1 MSILY
6 NFKKVVTFSE
16 IYVIIIKYT
25 FLTKTKENYLMKKH
39 SRIIS
44 VMALIMA
51 ITLLFTGCG
60 FGGGD
65 NTTTTQATDNSVVN
79 DVVPDNMQV
88 TDSVIVTPP
97 SSTNAQTTASSSTST
112 TASGSSSSSTSENK
126 TTEATTNATTEA
138 TTEAATEPKIEELTV
153 KELQDLLFATED
165 PNTAGKILQF
175 AGFEYDEEQGI
186 YYSQMEPLQ
195 RYFGFN
201 YIYDMMAPI
210 AGMHYDTKRIQFDYA
225 GKDWMIQI
233 WKGQYG
239 ITAGAEIGLYNKTDK
254 IMQYD
259 CASNDELITMSFDFY
274 NQNEYVFSRGP
285 EKHWWLTGFKVFH
298 AGVPM
303 AIDLDIV
310 LEFPDVQMANA
321 FEQGLKEVAKT
332 SFLDP
337 ITYTRTAKTFK
348 IHW

>member
-1 MSILY
+1 
-6 NFKKVVTFSE
+6 
-16 IYVIIIKYT
+16 
-25 FLTKTKENYLMKKH
+25 MKKH

-97 SSTNAQTTASSSTST
+97 SSTNAQTTASSSIST
-112 TASGSSSSSTSENK
+112 TASGSSSSSSSTSES
-126 TTEATTNATTEA
+126 TEATTNGNSEA
-138 TTEAATEPKIEELTV
+138 TTEAAAESTTEIKFDNYTV
-153 KELQDLLFATED
+153 EGLQDLLFNTED
-165 PNTAGKILQF
+165 PNTAGKILEF
-175 AGFEYDEEQGI
+175 AGFEYDAEQCI

-210 AGMHYDTKRIQFDYA
+210 AGMYYDNKRIQFDYA
-225 GKDWMIQI
+225 GKDWMIQL

-337 ITYTRTAKTFK
+337 ITYKRTAKTFK

>member
-1 MSILY
+1 
-6 NFKKVVTFSE
+6 
-16 IYVIIIKYT
+16 
-25 FLTKTKENYLMKKH
+25 
-39 SRIIS
+39 
-44 VMALIMA
+44 MALIMA

-60 FGGGD
+60 LGGGD
-65 NTTTTQATDNSVVN
+65 NTTTTTQATDNSVVN

-97 SSTNAQTTASSSTST
+97 SSTNAQTTASSNTST
-112 TASGSSSSSTSENK
+112 TVSGSSSSSSSTSES
-126 TTEATTNATTEA
+126 TEATTSGNSEA
-138 TTEAATEPKIEELTV
+138 TTEAAAESTTEIKFDNYTV
-153 KELQDLLFATED
+153 EGLQDLLFNTED
-165 PNTAGKILQF
+165 PNTAGKILEF
-175 AGFEYDEEQGI
+175 AGFEYDAEQCI

-210 AGMHYDTKRIQFDYA
+210 AGMYYDTKRIQFDYA
-225 GKDWMIQI
+225 GKDWMIQL

-303 AIDLDIV
+303 AIDLDIT

>member
-1 MSILY
+1 
-6 NFKKVVTFSE
+6 
-16 IYVIIIKYT
+16 
-25 FLTKTKENYLMKKH
+25 MKKH

-65 NTTTTQATDNSVVN
+65 NTTTTTQATDNSVVN

-112 TASGSSSSSTSENK
+112 TASGSSNNSSANI
-126 TTEATTNATTEA
+126 TTEATTNGNSEA
-138 TTEAATEPKIEELTV
+138 TTEAAAESTTEIKFDNYTV
-153 KELQDLLFATED
+153 EGLQDLLFNTED
-165 PNTAGKILQF
+165 PNTAGKILEF
-175 AGFEYDEEQGI
+175 AGFEYDAEQCI

-210 AGMHYDTKRIQFDYA
+210 AGMYYDTKRIQFDYA

>member
-1 MSILY
+1 
-6 NFKKVVTFSE
+6 
-16 IYVIIIKYT
+16 
-25 FLTKTKENYLMKKH
+25 MKNH

-44 VMALIMA
+44 IFALIMA
-51 ITLLFTGCG
+51 ITLIFTGCG
-60 FGGGD
+60 IGGAGGE
-65 NTTTTQATDNSVVN
+65 TTTQAPNTDGVN
-79 DVVPDNMQV
+79 NVTPDNIQY
-88 TDSVIVTPP
+88 TDSVVVTPP
-97 SSTNAQTTASSSTST
+97 ASTST
-112 TASGSSSSSTSENK
+112 QTTTPTASTTSSASSNNSTTSQNK
-126 TTEATTNATTEA
+126 TEATTDGTTSEAPESTTE
-138 TTEAATEPKIEELTV
+138 LNLNDYTV
-153 KELQDLLFATED
+153 DGLQDLLFNTKD
-165 PNTAGKILQF
+165 PNTAGKILEF
-175 AGFEYDEEQGI
+175 AGFEYDAEQCI

-201 YIYDMMAPI
+201 YIYDMMAPM
-210 AGMHYDTKRIQFDYA
+210 AGMYYDTKRIQFDYA
-225 GKDWMIQI
+225 GKDWMIQL

-274 NQNEYVFSRGP
+274 NQDEYVFSRGP

-298 AGVPM
+298 AGIPM
-303 AIDLDIV
+303 AIDLDIK

-321 FEQGLKEVAKT
+321 FEQGLKEVVKT

-337 ITYTRTAKTFK
+337 ITYTRTAKTFN

>member
-1 MSILY
+1 MLLL
-6 NFKKVVTFSE
+6 FSY
-16 IYVIIIKYT
+16 I
-25 FLTKTKENYLMKKH
+25 FLTKNKENYIMRKH

-60 FGGGD
+60 LGGGD

-112 TASGSSSSSTSENK
+112 TASGSSSSSPSTNK

-210 AGMHYDTKRIQFDYA
+210 AGMYYDTKRIQFDYA
-225 GKDWMIQI
+225 GKDWMIQL

>member
-1 MSILY
+1 
-6 NFKKVVTFSE
+6 
-16 IYVIIIKYT
+16 
-25 FLTKTKENYLMKKH
+25 MKKH

-51 ITLLFTGCG
+51 ITLLFTGCVS
-60 FGGGD
+60 GGGD
-65 NTTTTQATDNSVVN
+65 NTTTTQATDNNVVN
-79 DVVPDNMQV
+79 DIAPDNMQV

-112 TASGSSSSSTSENK
+112 TASGSSNSSSSENK
-126 TTEATTNATTEA
+126 TTEATTNGTTEA
-138 TTEAATEPKIEELTV
+138 TTEAATEPKLEELSV
-153 KELQDLLFATED
+153 KGLQDLLFATED
-165 PNTAGKILQF
+165 PNTAGKILEF
-175 AGFEYDEEQGI
+175 AGFEYDQEQGI

>member
-1 MSILY
+1 
-6 NFKKVVTFSE
+6 
-16 IYVIIIKYT
+16 
-25 FLTKTKENYLMKKH
+25 MKKY
-39 SRIIS
+39 SRLVS
-44 VMALIMA
+44 VLALVMA
-51 ITLLFTGCG
+51 ITLIFTGCG
-60 FGGGD
+60 LGSSG
-65 NTTTTQATDNSVVN
+65 TTTTQAPASDTTIVN
-79 DVVPDNMQV
+79 DVPTDNMQV
-88 TDSVIVTPP
+88 TDIAVVAPP
-97 SSTNAQTTASSSTST
+97 STTTTNQSTTASS
-112 TASGSSSSSTSENK
+112 NK
-126 TTEATTNATTEA
+126 TTTKPSKTETTTVADTTAEA
-138 TTEAATEPKIEELTV
+138 TTEAVTEAKLEELTV

-195 RYFGFN
+195 RLFGFN

-210 AGMHYDTKRIQFDYA
+210 AGMYYDTKRIQFDYA
-225 GKDWMIQI
+225 GKDWMIQL

-254 IMQYD
+254 IMQYS
-259 CASNDELITMSFDFY
+259 CASNDELITMAFDFY
-274 NQNEYVFSRGP
+274 NQNELVFSRGP

-303 AIDLDIV
+303 LIDLDIT

-337 ITYTRTAKTFK
+337 ITYTRTARTFK

>member
-1 MSILY
+1 
-6 NFKKVVTFSE
+6 
-16 IYVIIIKYT
+16 
-25 FLTKTKENYLMKKH
+25 MKKH

-51 ITLLFTGCG
+51 ITLIFTGCG
-60 FGGGD
+60 VAGD
-65 NTTTTQATDNSVVN
+65 GESTTQATDNNVVN
-79 DVVPDNMQV
+79 DVMPDNMQY
-88 TDSVIVTPP
+88 TDSVVVTPP
-97 SSTNAQTTASSSTST
+97 SSTNAQTTASTAAT
-112 TASGSSSSSTSENK
+112 TASSSSGSSSSTQK
-126 TTEATTNATTEA
+126 ATEA
-138 TTEAATEPKIEELTV
+138 TTENKTEASTEATTAAPKLEELSV
-153 KELQDLLFATED
+153 KDLQDLLFATED
-165 PNTAGKILQF
+165 PNTAGKILEF
-175 AGFEYDEEQGI
+175 AGFEYDQEQGI

-210 AGMHYDTKRIQFDYA
+210 AGMYYDTKRIQFDYA

-303 AIDLDIV
+303 LIDLDIV

-321 FEQGLKEVAKT
+321 FEQGLKEVQK
-332 SFLDP
+332 SSLLDP

>member
-1 MSILY
+1 
-6 NFKKVVTFSE
+6 
-16 IYVIIIKYT
+16 
-25 FLTKTKENYLMKKH
+25 
-39 SRIIS
+39 
-44 VMALIMA
+44 
-51 ITLLFTGCG
+51 
-60 FGGGD
+60 
-65 NTTTTQATDNSVVN
+65 
-79 DVVPDNMQV
+79 
-88 TDSVIVTPP
+88 
-97 SSTNAQTTASSSTST
+97 
-112 TASGSSSSSTSENK
+112 
-126 TTEATTNATTEA
+126 
-138 TTEAATEPKIEELTV
+138 
-153 KELQDLLFATED
+153 
-165 PNTAGKILQF
+165 
-175 AGFEYDEEQGI
+175 
-186 YYSQMEPLQ
+186 
-195 RYFGFN
+195 
-201 YIYDMMAPI
+201 MMAPI
-210 AGMHYDTKRIQFDYA
+210 AGMYYDTKRIQFDYA

>member
-1 MSILY
+1 
-6 NFKKVVTFSE
+6 
-16 IYVIIIKYT
+16 
-25 FLTKTKENYLMKKH
+25 MKKH

-44 VMALIMA
+44 VFALIMA
-51 ITLLFTGCG
+51 ITLIFTGCG
-60 FGGGD
+60 IGGAGSD
-65 NTTTTQATDNSVVN
+65 TTTQAPNTDVVN
-79 DVVPDNMQV
+79 NVVPDNMQY
-88 TDSVIVTPP
+88 TDSVVVTPP
-97 SSTNAQTTASSSTST
+97 ASTDAQTTAPT
-112 TASGSSSSSTSENK
+112 TASTTSSSSSTTSQSNSEE
-126 TTEATTNATTEA
+126 TTETTTEA
-138 TTEAATEPKIEELTV
+138 TTESTTEPKLTDYTV
-153 KELQDLLFATED
+153 EGLQDLLFNTED
-165 PNTAGKILQF
+165 PNTAGKILEF
-175 AGFEYDEEQGI
+175 AGFEYDAEQCI

-201 YIYDMMAPI
+201 YIYDMMAPM
-210 AGMHYDTKRIQFDYA
+210 AGMYYDTKRIQFDYA
-225 GKDWMIQI
+225 GKDWMIQL

-298 AGVPM
+298 AGIPM
-303 AIDLDIV
+303 AIDLDIK

-321 FEQGLKEVAKT
+321 FEQGLREVAR
-332 SFLDP
+332 SSYLDP

>member
-1 MSILY
+1 
-6 NFKKVVTFSE
+6 
-16 IYVIIIKYT
+16 
-25 FLTKTKENYLMKKH
+25 
-39 SRIIS
+39 
-44 VMALIMA
+44 MALIMA

-97 SSTNAQTTASSSTST
+97 SSTNAQTTASSNTST
-112 TASGSSSSSTSENK
+112 TASGSSNSSSSENK
-126 TTEATTNATTEA
+126 TTEATTNGTTEA
-138 TTEAATEPKIEELTV
+138 TTEVATEPKLEELSV
-153 KELQDLLFATED
+153 KGLQDLLFATED

-285 EKHWWLTGFKVFH
+285 EKHWWLTGFKIFN
-298 AGVPM
+298 AGVGVL
-303 AIDLDIV
+303 IDLDITIK
-310 LEFPDVQMANA
+310 FPDIEMANA
-321 FEQGLKEVAKT
+321 FERGLKKAAKDNFT
-332 SFLDP
+332 DP
-337 ITYTRTAKTFK
+337 MTYTRTSLTFK

>member
-1 MSILY
+1 
-6 NFKKVVTFSE
+6 
-16 IYVIIIKYT
+16 
-25 FLTKTKENYLMKKH
+25 MKKH

-51 ITLLFTGCG
+51 ITLIFTGCG
-60 FGGGD
+60 IGSNGGD
-65 NTTTTQATDNSVVN
+65 GDATTQATDNNTVN
-79 DVVPDNMQV
+79 DVTPDNMQY

-97 SSTNAQTTASSSTST
+97 ASTNAQTTASTAST
-112 TASGSSSSSTSENK
+112 TASSSSASSSTTQK
-126 TTEATTNATTEA
+126 ATEA
-138 TTEAATEPKIEELTV
+138 TTENKTEAATEATTASPKLEELSV
-153 KELQDLLFATED
+153 KGLQDLLFATED
-165 PNTAGKILQF
+165 PNTAGKILEF
-175 AGFEYDEEQGI
+175 AGFEYDQEQGI

-303 AIDLDIV
+303 LIDLDIV

-321 FEQGLKEVAKT
+321 FEQGLKEVVKT

-337 ITYTRTAKTFK
+337 VTYTRTAKTFK

>member
-1 MSILY
+1 
-6 NFKKVVTFSE
+6 
-16 IYVIIIKYT
+16 
-25 FLTKTKENYLMKKH
+25 MKKH

-65 NTTTTQATDNSVVN
+65 NTTTTTQATDNSVVN

-97 SSTNAQTTASSSTST
+97 SSTNAQTTASSSIST
-112 TASGSSSSSTSENK
+112 TASGSSSSSSSTSES
-126 TTEATTNATTEA
+126 TEATTSGNSEA
-138 TTEAATEPKIEELTV
+138 TTEVATEPKLEELSV
-153 KELQDLLFATED
+153 KGLQDLLFATED

-337 ITYTRTAKTFK
+337 ITYKRTAKTFK

>member
-1 MSILY
+1 
-6 NFKKVVTFSE
+6 
-16 IYVIIIKYT
+16 
-25 FLTKTKENYLMKKH
+25 MKKH
-39 SRIIS
+39 SKIIS
-44 VMALIMA
+44 VLALIMA
-51 ITLLFTGCG
+51 MTLIFTGCVG
-60 FGGGD
+60 TANVGE
-65 NTTTTQATDNSVVN
+65 TTTQAPDTTIAN
-79 DVVPDNMQV
+79 DVVNNVVPN
-88 TDSVIVTPP
+88 TESVIVTPP
-97 SSTNAQTTASSSTST
+97 STTIAQTTASTTVAPTTTTST
-112 TASGSSSSSTSENK
+112 TATTSEK
-126 TTEATTNATTEA
+126 SSEATTEATSTTEA
-138 TTEAATEPKIEELTV
+138 TTEGTTEPKLENLSV
-153 KELQDLLFATED
+153 KDLQDLLFETED
-165 PNTAGKILQF
+165 PNTAGKILEF
-175 AGFEYDEEQGI
+175 AGFEYDAEQGI

-201 YIYDMMAPI
+201 YVYDMMAPL
-210 AGMHYDTKRIQFDYA
+210 AGMYYDTKRIQFDYA

-274 NQNEYVFSRGP
+274 NQDDYIFSRGP

-298 AGVPM
+298 AGVPL

-321 FEQGLKEVAKT
+321 FEQGLKEVAKS

-337 ITYTRTAKTFK
+337 ITYTRTSKTFK

>member
-1 MSILY
+1 
-6 NFKKVVTFSE
+6 
-16 IYVIIIKYT
+16 
-25 FLTKTKENYLMKKH
+25 MKKH

-65 NTTTTQATDNSVVN
+65 NTTTTTQATDNSVVN

-97 SSTNAQTTASSSTST
+97 SSTNAQTTASSNTST
-112 TASGSSSSSTSENK
+112 TASGSSNNSSTNI
-126 TTEATTNATTEA
+126 TTEATTNGNSEA
-138 TTEAATEPKIEELTV
+138 TTEAAAESTTEIKFDNYTV
-153 KELQDLLFATED
+153 EGLQDLLFNTED
-165 PNTAGKILQF
+165 PNTAGKILEF
-175 AGFEYDEEQGI
+175 AGFEYDAEQCI

-210 AGMHYDTKRIQFDYA
+210 AGMYYDTKRIQFDYA

>member
-1 MSILY
+1 
-6 NFKKVVTFSE
+6 
-16 IYVIIIKYT
+16 
-25 FLTKTKENYLMKKH
+25 MKKH

-51 ITLLFTGCG
+51 ITLIFTGCSI
-60 FGGGD
+60 GGGAD
-65 NTTTTQATDNSVVN
+65 GETTTQAPDTNVAN
-79 DVVPDNMQV
+79 DVVPDNMQY
-88 TDSVIVTPP
+88 TDSVVVTPP
-97 SSTNAQTTASSSTST
+97 SSTSAQTTSATVSTTASSSSGST
-112 TASGSSSSSTSENK
+112 TSQDKTDATTES
-126 TTEATTNATTEA
+126 TTEAIPESTTEV
-138 TTEAATEPKIEELTV
+138 KFDDYTV
-153 KELQDLLFATED
+153 EGLQDLLFNTED
-165 PNTAGKILQF
+165 PNTAGKILEY
-175 AGFEYDEEQGI
+175 AGFEYDAEQCI

-210 AGMHYDTKRIQFDYA
+210 AGMYYDTKRIQFDYA

-259 CASNDELITMSFDFY
+259 CASNDELITMAFDFY

-298 AGVPM
+298 AGIPM
-303 AIDLDIV
+303 LIDLDIT
-310 LEFPDVQMANA
+310 LQFPDVQMANA
-321 FEQGLKEVAKT
+321 FEQGLKEVAK
-332 SFLDP
+332 SSLLDP

>member
-1 MSILY
+1 
-6 NFKKVVTFSE
+6 
-16 IYVIIIKYT
+16 
-25 FLTKTKENYLMKKH
+25 MKKH

-51 ITLLFTGCG
+51 ITLIFTGCG
-60 FGGGD
+60 IGGSSVGE
-65 NTTTTQATDNSVVN
+65 TTTQALNTDVAN
-79 DVVPDNMQV
+79 DVVPDNMQY
-88 TDSVIVTPP
+88 TDSVVVTPP
-97 SSTNAQTTASSSTST
+97 TSTSAQTTAA
-112 TASGSSSSSTSENK
+112 TASTNASSSSGSTTSQNK
-126 TTEATTNATTEA
+126 TDTATEN
-138 TTEAATEPKIEELTV
+138 TTEAAPETTTEVKFDDYTV
-153 KELQDLLFATED
+153 DGLQDLLFNTQD
-165 PNTAGKILQF
+165 PNTAGKILEF
-175 AGFEYDEEQGI
+175 AGFEYDAEQCI

-210 AGMHYDTKRIQFDYA
+210 AGMYYDTKRIQFDYA

-298 AGVPM
+298 SGVPIL
-303 AIDLDIV
+303 IDLDIT
-310 LEFPDVQMANA
+310 LEFPDIQMANA
-321 FEQGLKEVAKT
+321 FEKGLKEVAK
-332 SFLDP
+332 SSLLDP

>member
-1 MSILY
+1 
-6 NFKKVVTFSE
+6 
-16 IYVIIIKYT
+16 
-25 FLTKTKENYLMKKH
+25 MKKY
-39 SRIIS
+39 SRLVS
-44 VMALIMA
+44 VLALVMA
-51 ITLLFTGCG
+51 ITLIFTGCG
-60 FGGGD
+60 LGSSG
-65 NTTTTQATDNSVVN
+65 TTTTQAPASDTTIVN
-79 DVVPDNMQV
+79 DVPTDNMQV
-88 TDSVIVTPP
+88 TDIAVVAPP
-97 SSTNAQTTASSSTST
+97 STTTTTQSTTASS
-112 TASGSSSSSTSENK
+112 NK
-126 TTEATTNATTEA
+126 TTTKPSKTETTTVADTTAEA
-138 TTEAATEPKIEELTV
+138 TTEAVTEAKLEELTV

-165 PNTAGKILQF
+165 PNTAGKILQY

-195 RYFGFN
+195 RLFGFN

-210 AGMHYDTKRIQFDYA
+210 AGMYYDTKRIQFDYA
-225 GKDWMIQI
+225 GKDWMIQL

-254 IMQYD
+254 IMQYS
-259 CASNDELITMSFDFY
+259 CASNDELITMAFDFY
-274 NQNEYVFSRGP
+274 NQNELVFSRGP

-303 AIDLDIV
+303 LIDLDIT

-337 ITYTRTAKTFK
+337 ITYTRTARTFM